1 MIWGLAVLFF
11 HFPAVSPTLTT
22 RADSVATAR
31 IMTAGKAEAQS
42 QVPAAAREAWFES
55 ELREAKPWMNR
66 ASFRTRHDRGKLF
79 ESAEGN
85 PAPVLPS
92 GTAPPAESTA
102 LSNAADAAKNP
113 SSDSAGAAPLP
124 TAKAPPF
131 LTAGR
136 GRTPKVW
143 YALVAAG
150 HGGATFDA
158 WSTRRVLQR
167 RKGHELNP
175 LLQPFANSS
184 ALYGAVQA
192 GPAMLDYLARRMMN
206 SRKRWVR
213 RLWWL
218 PQVAGTASSFW
229 SGAHNLR
236 IANR

>member
-1 MIWGLAVLFF
+1 MIWVLAVLFF
-11 HFPAVSPTLTT
+11 HSPAVSPTQTT
-22 RADSVATAR
+22 PADSVATAE
-31 IMTAGKAEAQS
+31 IATAGKAEAQS

-66 ASFRTRHDRGKLF
+66 ASFRTRHDLGK
-79 ESAEGN
+79 
-85 PAPVLPS
+85 LPS

-102 LSNAADAAKNP
+102 LSNAAGAAKNP
-113 SSDSAGAAPLP
+113 SSDSTGAAPLP
-124 TAKAPPF
+124 TAKTPPF

-192 GPAMLDYLARRMMN
+192 GPTMLDYLARRMMN

-218 PQVAGTASSFW
+218 PQLAGTASSFW